1 MPEQQTAARKWQA
14 GAVIAEGLIHLGW
27 MERPGRR
34 GSQWRSF
41 TPPAPGLGE
50 EMRMHV
56 SKGAGLMRMGRVAG
70 EGVDI
75 TRSSMRRKALAHGR
89 KRLGLPG
96 NGKQI

>member
-1 MPEQQTAARKWQA
+1 
-14 GAVIAEGLIHLGW
+14 
-27 MERPGRR
+27 
-34 GSQWRSF
+34 
-41 TPPAPGLGE
+41 
-50 EMRMHV
+50 MHV